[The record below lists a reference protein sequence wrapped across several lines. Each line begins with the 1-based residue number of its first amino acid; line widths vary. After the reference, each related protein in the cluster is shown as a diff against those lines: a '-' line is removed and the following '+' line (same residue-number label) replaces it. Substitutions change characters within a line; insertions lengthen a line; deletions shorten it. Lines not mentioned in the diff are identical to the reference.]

1 MLGYTDYNTGY
12 FLMQLDSLF
21 KQKSMKT
28 LPASY
33 RLTSMKP
40 TGDGNYIF
48 TGTTSGF
55 TRNNELVKLKAD
67 GTFIWNRISS
77 APDDTYTTATPTADG
92 GYIVLGTHPVK
103 DITTNIFD
111 YARVKK
117 FDANGNMQWDRSLNG
132 EGMIQAKELVVEQ
145 DGVVLAGLKKGAAC
159 SSCDSL
165 LIAKLDNA
173 GNLIWQN
180 AVFGGLNTSLLSG
193 MRTVKHTNGSYVV
206 SINNTRGVFIFS
218 NSGVFLDRK
227 LARNS
232 INGFEPKQNYRT
244 STAKGD
250 RTLIL
255 ESGFDVTSDHSR
267 GTEPPSI
274 EKLEV
279 ELGQSGEAT
288 IRIKNVT
295 GVKAY
300 IHQYTMEPPGIN
312 TIWNGEGSSDGIHTF
327 QGLTPEKR
335 YWFRVVVI
343 GFNKQKAYSPVVSR
357 VIQ

>member
-1 MLGYTDYNTGY
+1 
-12 FLMQLDSLF
+12 
-21 KQKSMKT
+21 MK
-28 LPASY
+28 AKYKKRES
-33 RLTSMKP
+33 
-40 TGDGNYIF
+40 
-48 TGTTSGF
+48 
-55 TRNNELVKLKAD
+55 ELA
-67 GTFIWNRISS
+67 IIIQR
-77 APDDTYTTATPTADG
+77 
-92 GYIVLGTHPVK
+92 VLE
-103 DITTNIFD
+103 
-111 YARVKK
+111 
-117 FDANGNMQWDRSLNG
+117 NMEN
-132 EGMIQAKELVVEQ
+132 
-145 DGVVLAGLKKGAAC
+145 
-159 SSCDSL
+159 
-165 LIAKLDNA
+165 
-173 GNLIWQN
+173 N
-180 AVFGGLNTSLLSG
+180 AVFPNPPAALADLKKLLPELQVALVNAEG
-193 MRTVKHTNGSYVV
+193 RDKKMV
-206 SINNTRGVFIFS
+206 SIKNDKKAIA
-218 NSGVFLDRK
+218 
-227 LARNS
+227 LALLQ
-232 INGFEPKQNYRT
+232 ILADYVT

-279 ELGQSGEAT
+279 ELGPSGEAT

-300 IHQYTMEPPGIN
+300 IHQYTMEPPGLN